1 MPVYEYECKKCEH
14 SFEINQSM
22 EDKPKKKCPSC
33 GKFQLYK
40 ILSEPTIIVRQT
52 PTTLGQ
58 LAAQNSK
65 RAGKIKTEKREEQKQ
80 KSKPQEPWYTA
91 NASASRK
98 EIQKMTREQKAQYIK
113 KGKKT

>member
-40 ILSEPTIIVRQT
+40 IISEPIIIVRQA

-58 LAAQNSK
+58 LAAKNSK
-65 RAGKIKTEKREEQKQ
+65 TAGKTKVEELEEKQ
-80 KSKPQEPWYTA
+80 KKNKPKEPWYTK
-91 NASASRK
+91 NAPASRR
-98 EIQKMTREQKAQYIK
+98 EIQKMTREQKANYIK
-113 KGKKT
+113 KGKK